1 MASLTVR
8 DLDDEVTLALRVR
21 AARNGRS
28 MEDEART
35 ILGEA
40 VRSAHPQ
47 GMDEIL
53 AAIRAPLADVG
64 YVDLEIPPRDG
75 MAEPPD
81 FSEDED
87 RTS

>member
-1 MASLTVR
+1 MKREPSSARPSDLPTR
-8 DLDDEVTLALRVR
+8 D
-21 AARNGRS
+21 
-28 MEDEART
+28 
-35 ILGEA
+35 
-40 VRSAHPQ
+40 
-47 GMDEIL
+47 MDQIL

-81 FSEDED
+81 FSEDAD